1 MRIDRIESFTR
12 PDVGFVRVTTEDGA
26 FGWGQMSTY
35 HADITAQ
42 VLHRQVAPW
51 VTGRFIDAGDP
62 VADFLDIAAL
72 VHEREHKFP
81 GSYVR
86 RALAGLDTALWDLL
100 GRQAGKPVTSLIGGA
115 PGRLRAYASS
125 MKRDITPA
133 DEANRLCRL
142 RDEKG
147 FDAFKFRVGA
157 ECGRGMDEWPGRTEE
172 IVETVPRA
180 LGDGVV

>member
-51 VTGRFIDAGDP
+51 VIGRFIDGGDP

-115 PGRLRAYASS
+115 PGRLRAYACLLYTSPSPRDRTRSRMPSS
-125 MKRDITPA
+125 A
-133 DEANRLCRL
+133 
-142 RDEKG
+142 
-147 FDAFKFRVGA
+147 
-157 ECGRGMDEWPGRTEE
+157 
-172 IVETVPRA
+172 
-180 LGDGVV
+180 

>member
-72 VHEREHKFP
+72 VHEREHISP
-81 GSYVR
+81 DPMSAAHWPVWTR
-86 RALAGLDTALWDLL
+86 RCGTFWG
-100 GRQAGKPVTSLIGGA
+100 GRP
-115 PGRLRAYASS
+115 AS
-125 MKRDITPA
+125 R
-133 DEANRLCRL
+133 
-142 RDEKG
+142 
-147 FDAFKFRVGA
+147 
-157 ECGRGMDEWPGRTEE
+157 
-172 IVETVPRA
+172 
-180 LGDGVV
+180 